1 MEEGIRPARVIA
13 LPSAASQRASAP
25 TAETAAHNADPAAT
39 ASQLRRLSALI
50 RAGIGEQLVA
60 LEERGLTLAHAHTE
74 RGQAVGAAATPQLVQ
89 E

>member
-1 MEEGIRPARVIA
+1 MEEGIRPACVIA

-25 TAETAAHNADPAAT
+25 TAEAAAHNADPAAT

-50 RAGIGEQLVA
+50 RVDIGERLAA
-60 LEERGLTLAHAHTE
+60 LEERRLTLAHAHTE
-74 RGQAVGAAATPQLVQ
+74 CGQAVGATAAAQLVQ